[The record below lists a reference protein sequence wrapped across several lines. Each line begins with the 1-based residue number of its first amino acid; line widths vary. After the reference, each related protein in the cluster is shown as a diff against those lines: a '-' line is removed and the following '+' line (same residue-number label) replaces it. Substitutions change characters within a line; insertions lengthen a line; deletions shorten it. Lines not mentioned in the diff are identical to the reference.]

1 MKSIEAFRLGY
12 DPMPDWFMDEVTANR
27 VVLHN
32 DDDRHRGGP
41 DEAHIL
47 PGSTWQVIAVK
58 GDYIV
63 RGEAEE
69 FLLPL
74 DDLLCEAIVPVL
86 FPPHRQHTRGPARNC
101 EGAAAAGSS
110 GGSGARD
117 RAQREALGVRRRSD
131 RG

>member
-63 RGEAEE
+63 RGEAGLYRVRPWNFEGRE
-69 FLLPL
+69 PRQG
-74 DDLLCEAIVPVL
+74 DL
-86 FPPHRQHTRGPARNC
+86 G
-101 EGAAAAGSS
+101 
-110 GGSGARD
+110 
-117 RAQREALGVRRRSD
+117 
-131 RG
+131 